1 MGISFFSDLWK
12 STFIRNVSSTFFIQ
26 VLTLALGLLNGA
38 IIARNLGTDGKGF
51 IQLSLLVPAMLI
63 LFLSGGIGVANVYF
77 VGRRVYPLSVLSSL
91 SVTFTLITTL
101 LGTIIVGIVFMT
113 GLAERLLPGVP
124 IGLLLLALT
133 SLPLELL
140 RYFLAALLQG
150 LQKIYLLNV
159 VSLTS
164 ITINLLITF
173 LLVVKFSFGATGAIL
188 SYVLSS
194 FIGCTLITVAIV
206 RNGGKLWPSWHRAA
220 VIDLLKYGLRGYFG
234 NLLQFYN
241 YRLDNFLV
249 NYYLGASGVGIYSIS
264 VRLAELLW
272 RFPDAVG
279 FVIFPKAA
287 TTSAEAMNRI
297 TPRIFRL
304 TLIITILG
312 GAFLALFGNPLI
324 TWVYTDQF
332 ASAFTPMLWLLPGVI
347 LLGAA
352 KVLTNE
358 IAGRGFPHYN
368 SLNSGL
374 ALILTI
380 GFDLLLIPKW
390 GVTGAAAAST
400 IAYSVIFFASI
411 AAYTRISRL
420 TMNQSNESETSVT

>member
-1 MGISFFSDLWK
+1 M
-12 STFIRNVSSTFFIQ
+12 
-26 VLTLALGLLNGA
+26 
-38 IIARNLGTDGKGF
+38 
-51 IQLSLLVPAMLI
+51 
-63 LFLSGGIGVANVYF
+63 
-77 VGRRVYPLSVLSSL
+77 
-91 SVTFTLITTL
+91 
-101 LGTIIVGIVFMT
+101 
-113 GLAERLLPGVP
+113 
-124 IGLLLLALT
+124 
-133 SLPLELL
+133 
-140 RYFLAALLQG
+140 
-150 LQKIYLLNV
+150 V
-159 VSLTS
+159 V
-164 ITINLLITF
+164 
-173 LLVVKFSFGATGAIL
+173 
-188 SYVLSS
+188 
-194 FIGCTLITVAIV
+194 IV
-206 RNGGKLWPSWHRAA
+206 RNGGKLWPSWHKTA
-220 VIDLLKYGLRGYFG
+220 VIELLKYGLRGYFG

-287 TTSAEAMNRI
+287 TTSAETMNRI

-312 GAFLALFGNPLI
+312 GAFLALFGHPLI

-332 ASAFTPMLWLLPGVI
+332 ASAFIPMLWLLPGVI

-400 IAYSVIFFASI
+400 IAYSVIFVSSI
-411 AAYTRISRL
+411 AAYIHISRL
-420 TMNQSNESETSVT
+420 TVDQSNDSESPTTTT